1 MVSLVSGSSSLT
13 FFLRLTWMGPVSPVQ
28 INRGQDEVK
37 ELRVRINEA
46 VLFNEVTIV
55 KHSVLFS
62 LAVLCFAGV
71 LAWYS
76 TAPAPFEE
84 EPGYSLRSA
93 REVAPARKI
102 ANAEKARKLYE
113 VRKVEDFKVTGSG
126 GAEAWQKAKWEEM
139 KKEGKGAHTY
149 FSRFKMVYSSTGL
162 YVFFSGSDEWL
173 TATMKKDFMDLWLE
187 DVFEVFLWPDEQHPL
202 YFEYEISPLNHELP
216 LLVTNIS
223 NRIMGW
229 LPWHYS
235 GDRKVQKKTGVIGNR
250 KEPGAVIKGWSAE
263 FFIPFK
269 LLEPLLGSLPKAGDR
284 WRANF
289 YRVDYDGGKNTKWEW
304 SPVAGDFHRPRDFG
318 TIVFR

>member
-1 MVSLVSGSSSLT
+1 L
-13 FFLRLTWMGPVSPVQ
+13 GPVSPVQ

-37 ELRVRINEA
+37 ERRVEINKA

-55 KHSVLFS
+55 KLSVLLS
-62 LAVLCFAGV
+62 LVVLCFAGG

-76 TAPAPFEE
+76 ALPAPALFESG
-84 EPGYSLRSA
+84 PGHSPHSVR
-93 REVAPARKI
+93 VAASGVKI
-102 ANAEKARKLYE
+102 ANAEKAGKLYE
-113 VRKVEDFKVTGSG
+113 VRKVENFEVTGSG
-126 GAEAWQKAKWEEM
+126 GAAAWEKAKWAEL
-139 KKEGKGAHTY
+139 KKEGKDGHTY

-162 YVFFSGSDEWL
+162 YFFFSGSDEWL
-173 TATMKKDFMDLWLE
+173 SATMKKDFMDLFLE
-187 DVFEVFLWPDEQHPL
+187 DVFEVFLWPDESQPL
-202 YFEYEISPLNHELP
+202 YFEYEISPLNRELP

-269 LLEPLLGSLPKAGDR
+269 LLEPLLSSLPKAGDR

-289 YRVDYDGGKNTKWEW
+289 YRVDYDGGKTTKWEW

>member
-1 MVSLVSGSSSLT
+1 
-13 FFLRLTWMGPVSPVQ
+13 MGLVSPVQ
-28 INRGQDEVK
+28 INRGPDEVK
-37 ELRVRINEA
+37 EPRVEINEA

-55 KHSVLFS
+55 KLSVLVS
-62 LAVLCFAGV
+62 LSVLCSVGG

-76 TAPAPFEE
+76 AFPDLVQFEAEAGDSSHSAPP
-84 EPGYSLRSA
+84 
-93 REVAPARKI
+93 VKI
-102 ANAEKARKLYE
+102 AHAEKAAKLYE
-113 VRKVEDFKVTGSG
+113 VKKVEDFEVTGSG
-126 GAEAWQKAKWEEM
+126 GAEAWQKAKWAEM

-235 GDRKVQKKTGVIGNR
+235 GDRKVQKKTGVIGNS

>member
-1 MVSLVSGSSSLT
+1 
-13 FFLRLTWMGPVSPVQ
+13 MGLVSPVQ
-28 INRGQDEVK
+28 INRGPDEVK
-37 ELRVRINEA
+37 EPRVEINEA

-55 KHSVLFS
+55 KLSVLVS
-62 LAVLCFAGV
+62 LSVLCSVGG

-76 TAPAPFEE
+76 AFPDLVQFEAEAGDSSHSAPP
-84 EPGYSLRSA
+84 
-93 REVAPARKI
+93 VKI
-102 ANAEKARKLYE
+102 AHAEKAAKLYE

-235 GDRKVQKKTGVIGNR
+235 GDRKVQKKTGVIGNS

-318 TIVFR
+318 TILFR

>member
-1 MVSLVSGSSSLT
+1 
-13 FFLRLTWMGPVSPVQ
+13 MGLVSPVQ
-28 INRGQDEVK
+28 INRGPDEVK

-55 KHSVLFS
+55 KLSVLVS
-62 LAVLCFAGV
+62 LSVLCSVGG

-76 TAPAPFEE
+76 AFPDLVQFEAEAGDSNYSAPP
-84 EPGYSLRSA
+84 
-93 REVAPARKI
+93 VKI
-102 ANAEKARKLYE
+102 AHAEKARKLYE

-235 GDRKVQKKTGVIGNR
+235 GDRKVQKKTGVIGNS

-289 YRVDYDGGKNTKWEW
+289 YRVDYDGGKTTKWEW
-304 SPVAGDFHRPRDFG
+304 SPVEGDFHRPRDFG